1 MDELV
6 RLIGSLP
13 MPALLVFAAV
23 LALIFGV
30 RHMGLLQG
38 LRALAPAEGAGEGT
52 GRILGAVIDNKKA
65 DELIAAFTKVA
76 SELADNTE
84 ATKETGNA
92 IRANTAAAI
101 SMGGDI
107 TDARTDI
114 RELTREIVR
123 SGR

>member
-6 RLIGSLP
+6 KLIGSLP

-38 LRALAPAEGAGEGT
+38 IRALTPPDATEGT
-52 GRILGAVIDNKKA
+52 GRILGAVIDSKKA
-65 DELIAAFTKVA
+65 DELIAAFGKVA

-92 IRANTAAAI
+92 MRANTAAAI

-123 SGR
+123 SGK